1 MRMVVAI
8 LEPTRLDRVRAALQA
23 VQVTRMTVCDAHAYA
38 PSAGDAVAQRT
49 MVEIAVNDEHV
60 ERTVQVL
67 EAAVGHDGP
76 TDGRVFVLPMT
87 EAVGLVPPRR
97 GPEAV

>member
-1 MRMVVAI
+1 MRMVVAL

-23 VQVTRMTVCDAHAYA
+23 LQVTRMTVCDPHAYA
-38 PSAGDAVAQRT
+38 RPGGDGVAQRT
-49 MVEIAVNDEHV
+49 MVEIAVNDELV

-67 EAAVGHDGP
+67 EAAVGDDGSA
-76 TDGRVFVLPMT
+76 DGRVFVLPVA
-87 EAVGLVPPRR
+87 EAVGLAPPRR